1 MVNLDLYRVF
11 YTVAKSGS
19 LTKAA
24 EELYISQPA
33 VSRSI
38 KQLETQLGVTLFT
51 RTHRGMT
58 LSAQGGKVIFP
69 EVERALGLL
78 EEAENRITEMNT
90 SATGTI
96 RIGASDTIFQYFLA
110 DKIAEFHERIPAV
123 KIELMADFTP
133 DTIEKLKSDKCDV
146 AFVNLPI
153 TADGDLKLHANCMRL
168 NDVFIVGEK
177 YKALA
182 ENPVSLGTLK
192 KYPLVLMDE
201 NTIARRSLNNF
212 LSSVGVS
219 FTPSIEVGSWDLMK
233 RLVSKGMGVGV
244 IPREYAKNRLD
255 EKTLYEVKTDISLPV
270 RSVGILLKKNASVSY
285 ALHCFIDLF
294 IQTGKGL

>member
-90 SATGTI
+90 SATGTL

-110 DKIAEFHERIPAV
+110 DKIAEFHERFPAV

-133 DTIEKLKSDKCDV
+133 DTIEKLKADKCDV

-153 TADGDLKLHANCMRL
+153 TADNDLKLHANCMRL
-168 NDVFIVGEK
+168 NDTFIVGEK
-177 YKALA
+177 YKELA
-182 ENPVSLGTLK
+182 EKPVPLSTLK
-192 KYPLVLMDE
+192 KYPLDLMDE

-219 FTPSIEVGSWDLMK
+219 FAPAIEVGSWDLMK
-233 RLVSKGMGVGV
+233 RLVAKGMGVGV
-244 IPREYAKNRLD
+244 IPKEYAKTRLD

-294 IQTGKGL
+294 IQNNK

>member
-1 MVNLDLYRVF
+1 MVNLELYRVF

-58 LSAQGGKVIFP
+58 LSAQGGKVIFS

-78 EEAENRITEMNT
+78 EEAENRISEMNN
-90 SATGTI
+90 SATGTL

-110 DKIAEFHERIPAV
+110 DKIAEFHERFPAV

-153 TADGDLKLHANCMRL
+153 TADSDLKLHANCMRL

-177 YKALA
+177 YKELA
-182 ENPVSLGTLK
+182 GNSVSLATLK

-233 RLVSKGMGVGV
+233 RLVAKGMGVGV
-244 IPREYAKNRLD
+244 IPREYAKKRLD

-270 RSVGILLKKNASVSY
+270 RSVGILLKKNATVSY

-294 IQTGKGL
+294 TQTGKLV

>member
-90 SATGTI
+90 SATGTL

-110 DKIAEFHERIPAV
+110 DKIAEFHERFPAV

-133 DTIEKLKSDKCDV
+133 DTIEKLKADKCDV

-153 TADGDLKLHANCMRL
+153 TADNDLKLHANCMRL
-168 NDVFIVGEK
+168 NDTFIVGEK
-177 YKALA
+177 YKELA
-182 ENPVSLGTLK
+182 EKPVSLSTLK

-219 FTPSIEVGSWDLMK
+219 FTPAIEVGSWDLMK
-233 RLVSKGMGVGV
+233 RLVAKGMGVGV
-244 IPREYAKNRLD
+244 IPKEYAKTRLD
-255 EKTLYEVKTDISLPV
+255 EKTLYEVKMDISLPV

-294 IQTGKGL
+294 IQNNK

>member
-19 LTKAA
+19 LTRAA

-51 RTHRGMT
+51 RTHRGMV
-58 LSAQGGKVIFP
+58 LSAKGGKVIFS

-78 EEAENRITEMNT
+78 EEAENRISEMINL
-90 SATGTI
+90 ATGTI
-96 RIGASDTIFQYFLA
+96 RIGASDTIFEYFLA
-110 DKIAEFHERIPAV
+110 DKIAEFHERFPSV

-153 TADGDLKLHANCMRL
+153 TADSDLKLYGNCMRL
-168 NDVFIVGEK
+168 NDIFIAGEK
-177 YKALA
+177 YS
-182 ENPVSLGTLK
+182 SLSEKPISLSALK
-192 KYPLVLMDE
+192 KYPLILMDE

-233 RLVSKGMGVGV
+233 RLVSKGMGIGV
-244 IPREYAKNRLD
+244 IPREYAMRRLN
-255 EKTLYEVKTDISLPV
+255 EKSLYEVKTEVSLPV
-270 RSVGILLKKNASVSY
+270 RSVGILLKKNATISY

-294 IQTGKGL
+294 IQTDKGL

>member
-58 LSAQGGKVIFP
+58 LSAQGGKVIFS

-78 EEAENRITEMNT
+78 EEAENRISEMNT
-90 SATGTI
+90 SATGTL
-96 RIGASDTIFQYFLA
+96 RIGASDTIFEYFLA
-110 DKIAEFHERIPAV
+110 DKIAEFHERFPAV

-153 TADGDLKLHANCMRL
+153 TADSDLKLHGNCMRL
-168 NDVFIVGEK
+168 NDTFIVGEK
-177 YKALA
+177 YKELA
-182 ENPVSLGTLK
+182 EKPVSLATLK
-192 KYPLVLMDE
+192 KYPLILMDE
-201 NTIARRSLNNF
+201 NTIARRSLSGF

-244 IPREYAKNRLD
+244 IPKEYAQRGLED
-255 EKTLYEVKTDISLPV
+255 KTLYEVKTDISLPV
-270 RSVGILLKKNASVSY
+270 RSVGILLKKNATVSY

-294 IQTGKGL
+294 IQNGK